1 MADQARILNYRK
13 QAADMMARPKSAK
26 SDDIRATY
34 QILADKWNRLAET
47 ASAEAPVA
55 ETELIFIDT
64 KTQQIIE
71 PR

>member
-1 MADQARILNYRK
+1 
-13 QAADMMARPKSAK
+13 MMARAK
-26 SDDIRATY
+26 NARSDDIRATY